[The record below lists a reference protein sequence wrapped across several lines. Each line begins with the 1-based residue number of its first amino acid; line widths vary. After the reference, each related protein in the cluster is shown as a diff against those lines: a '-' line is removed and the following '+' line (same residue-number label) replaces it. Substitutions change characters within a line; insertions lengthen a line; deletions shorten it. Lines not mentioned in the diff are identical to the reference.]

1 MQGLGLKMK
10 ELRKKK
16 QMTREA
22 LCGDESELSVRQL
35 ARIESGQSNPSLAKS
50 LFIAKKLGVPL
61 SDFVNPKELDL
72 PKRYQ
77 ELKYLILR
85 HPTYMNTDSIE
96 ERESQFDIIFEDYYA
111 DLPEEEQVLI
121 DRLQSRFEVYQSG
134 NSVYG
139 QDLLLEYIDQI
150 KKKKTYDLND
160 IFFIDLYLTCGYVSS
175 FKETLFDKGIF
186 ECFTSKLI
194 LLEEKLDFK
203 DLFLLNNVLM
213 TAIAVGLTIEEYVK
227 IRTILNVCRRI
238 MTITQDFQR
247 MPIYYMY
254 EWRYT
259 LFHEKDFRKAPYYYQ
274 QSLLFARTHGDE
286 YLKTMIVNAWQ
297 EDQDKV
303 KTLES
308 QKEI

>member
-1 MQGLGLKMK
+1 M
-10 ELRKKK
+10 
-16 QMTREA
+16 
-22 LCGDESELSVRQL
+22 
-35 ARIESGQSNPSLAKS
+35 SL
-50 LFIAKKLGVPL
+50 
-61 SDFVNPKELDL
+61 
-72 PKRYQ
+72 
-77 ELKYLILR
+77 
-85 HPTYMNTDSIE
+85 H
-96 ERESQFDIIFEDYYA
+96 
-111 DLPEEEQVLI
+111 
-121 DRLQSRFEVYQSG
+121 
-134 NSVYG
+134 
-139 QDLLLEYIDQI
+139 
-150 KKKKTYDLND
+150 
-160 IFFIDLYLTCGYVSS
+160 

-213 TAIAVGLTIEEYVK
+213 TAIAVGLTLEEYVK
-227 IRTILNVCRRI
+227 IRTLLNVCRRI